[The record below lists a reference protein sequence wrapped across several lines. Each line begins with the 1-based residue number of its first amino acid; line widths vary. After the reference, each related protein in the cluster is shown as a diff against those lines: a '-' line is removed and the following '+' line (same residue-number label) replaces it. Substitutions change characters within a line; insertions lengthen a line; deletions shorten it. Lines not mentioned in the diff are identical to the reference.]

1 MKKIVKNQS
10 TSPVTITPAE
20 STTYTMVAMTGCF
33 IERIVSVTILPYPTP
48 VISYSPCYVDVN
60 DPTLAL
66 RDESLNST
74 TSLWTFSNGST
85 SNTHSLNHRFNDVNS
100 CEDNVFL

>member
-1 MKKIVKNQS
+1 M
-10 TSPVTITPAE
+10 
-20 STTYTMVAMTGCF
+20 
-33 IERIVSVTILPYPTP
+33 
-48 VISYSPCYVDVN
+48 DVN

-74 TSLWTFSNGST
+74 TSLWTFSNGLT
-85 SNTHSLNHRFNDVNS
+85 SNAHSLNHRFNDVNS

>member
-1 MKKIVKNQS
+1 MRTAFTARQLKKRI
-10 TSPVTITPAE
+10 
-20 STTYTMVAMTGCF
+20 STTKYYLYNGGYGETGCF

-85 SNTHSLNHRFNDVNS
+85 SNAHSLNHRFNDVNS

>member
-1 MKKIVKNQS
+1 M
-10 TSPVTITPAE
+10 
-20 STTYTMVAMTGCF
+20 
-33 IERIVSVTILPYPTP
+33 
-48 VISYSPCYVDVN
+48 DVN

-66 RDESLNST
+66 RDENLNST

-85 SNTHSLNHRFNDVNS
+85 SNAHSLNHRFNDVNS